1 MYKNLILYRNELK
14 NKMLP
19 KYKILGIVTEI
30 ILSKE
35 LFEKNID
42 LTPFLLEVFNV
53 TYKDYVMKSRTM
65 ILARTNR
72 LIDKSSG
79 EQVLEYRKKLTPFI
93 LEKIDELNDADQN
106 KNDKNLF
113 SGWVN

>member
-14 NKMLP
+14 NKVLP

-35 LFEKNID
+35 LFQKNVD
-42 LTPFLLEVFNV
+42 LKPFLENVFGV
-53 TYKDYVMKSRTM
+53 SYKDYVMRSRTM

-72 LIDKSSG
+72 IINESPEEKQS
-79 EQVLEYRKKLTPFI
+79 EYRKKLNI
-93 LEKIDELNDADQN
+93 YIVEMIEKSSNSQN
-106 KNDKNLF
+106 NKTEKNLF
-113 SGWVN
+113 SGWVD

>member
-14 NKMLP
+14 NKVLP

-35 LFEKNID
+35 LFQKNVD
-42 LTPFLLEVFNV
+42 LKPFLENVFGV
-53 TYKDYVMKSRTM
+53 SYKDYVMRSRTM

-72 LIDKSSG
+72 LINESS
-79 EQVLEYRKKLTPFI
+79 EEKQSEYRKKLNI
-93 LEKIDELNDADQN
+93 YIVEMIEKSSNSQKN
-106 KNDKNLF
+106 KTEKNLF
-113 SGWVN
+113 SGWVD

>member
-42 LTPFLLEVFNV
+42 LTAFLLEVFNV